1 MFVNINVTP
10 CDGTEKLLWRK
21 MVNEEASGRS
31 MLSFSSGI
39 CRHQTRLSIRKSAHL
54 QHFQTSQADGTKS
67 QDIAPRVGKKK
78 TEIKLCLCCSD
89 KFDLATCDRLIVLHT
104 KKYTQ

>member
-31 MLSFSSGI
+31 MLHKFLQWYL
-39 CRHQTRLSIRKSAHL
+39 QTPNMSVNKKIRTPSA
-54 QHFQTSQADGTKS
+54 FQTQTDGTKS

-78 TEIKLCLCCSD
+78 LKSNYVCAAVINLT
-89 KFDLATCDRLIVLHT
+89 
-104 KKYTQ
+104 